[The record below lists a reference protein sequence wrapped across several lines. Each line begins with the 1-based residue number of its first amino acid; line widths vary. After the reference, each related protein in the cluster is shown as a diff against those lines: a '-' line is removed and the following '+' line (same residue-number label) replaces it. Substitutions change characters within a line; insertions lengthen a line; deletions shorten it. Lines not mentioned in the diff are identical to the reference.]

1 MLIGIKEILEN
12 IMLKYAM
19 CFVIVAL
26 ILVVV
31 ILFFDFK
38 KYLKLHQNESVE
50 NNTKGIMLRG
60 VVMTV
65 ISLLI
70 GIMGIILKFI

>member
-65 ISLLI
+65 ISLIIGII
-70 GIMGIILKFI
+70 GIMLKFI

>member
-65 ISLLI
+65 ISLII
-70 GIMGIILKFI
+70 GIIGIILKFI